1 MAKIISLLCRSAD
14 QTNDTMNGLL
24 IQTDKQA
31 SDKAPY
37 GCGPNEKGYTLSLF
51 PPPFGFTLVL

>member
-24 IQTDKQA
+24 MPQNKQA

-37 GCGPNEKGYTLSLF
+37 GCGPR
-51 PPPFGFTLVL
+51 

>member
-14 QTNDTMNGLL
+14 QTNDTMNGML

-31 SDKAPY
+31 SDTMNGLLMPQNKQ
-37 GCGPNEKGYTLSLF
+37 SLYR
-51 PPPFGFTLVL
+51 

>member
-1 MAKIISLLCRSAD
+1 MAKIIS
-14 QTNDTMNGLL
+14 LL

-51 PPPFGFTLVL
+51 PNPWFYYRGRV